1 MTDFTPTD
9 EQKLLLAHDPLH
21 HGRVMAGPGTGK
33 SVTLVALLDE
43 LLNRKKDL
51 RIRLLTF
58 TRAATADLA
67 NKVLE
72 HPSMAAQR
80 PSTIHSFSISVLLRN
95 PGAGDI
101 PQPLRIADDWEFDA
115 VVRPTLARRLGL
127 SVTKLDDLV
136 KEMAAMWE
144 SLKKSEEPKVTP
156 EQRAKFI
163 GGWKE
168 HRQVYGY
175 TLLAELPYALREALH
190 NHPDLKGLDI
200 DVLVVDEYQDLNAC
214 ELDVLRKIA
223 EHGCRIVAA
232 GDADQS
238 IYSLRKAAPEGI
250 LNFPNEY
257 PGCDKYTLS
266 ATQRCARR
274 IIEWANYVIAGDP
287 DRSSELKPLA
297 PKKDAPDG
305 EVGLLSFKGEAAE
318 PKGIAVLVKNL
329 AEKEGIPFEEILILL
344 RGDKYG
350 RFSKPIKKHLGKLEI
365 PVSDPESVG
374 RLIEEDDH
382 RTFIELYRLRANPTD
397 SIAWA
402 SLLTLTKYISKEFID
417 LIYEAARTTKKTF
430 AEALLAAKEDGF
442 PGTPS
447 KSASTAGPLI
457 RRVHEWFEEVPLPE
471 EAPEEGWGGWMLDRA
486 KESDLFVEPSEE
498 FVELL
503 ERIDSVVEDVSDLG
517 RYIGHIGPLGKDL
530 ARAEGAGVRIMT
542 MTGAKGLTVRATV
555 IASVEEGIVP
565 YAKADL
571 GEERRLLYVGLTR
584 AREFVFCTW
593 ARRRKGPTARSGK
606 EMVNEARKHSHFF
619 DYGPVASQDGW
630 EYMKSKWGE

>member
-9 EQKLLLAHDPLH
+9 EQRVLLAHDPQN

-33 SVTLVALLDE
+33 SVTLVALLDG
-43 LLNRKKDL
+43 LLQKRTDL

-67 NKVLE
+67 NKVLK
-72 HPSMAAQR
+72 HPATAAQR
-80 PSTIHSFSISVLLRN
+80 PSTIHSFSISVLLQN

-101 PQPLRIADDWEFDA
+101 PQPLRIADDWEFEA
-115 VVRPTLARRLGL
+115 VIRPTLARRIGV
-127 SVTKLDDLV
+127 SVTTIDNLV

-144 SLKKSEEPKVTP
+144 SLKTSEEPKVTP
-156 EQRAKFI
+156 QQRAKFI

-175 TLLAELPYALREALH
+175 MLLAELPYALREALH
-190 NHPDLKGLDI
+190 NHPDLNGLEI

-223 EHGCRIVAA
+223 EHGCRIIAA

-266 ATQRCARR
+266 ATQRCAKRV
-274 IIEWANYVIAGDP
+274 IDWANYVIAGDP
-287 DRSSELKPLA
+287 DRSSDLKPLA
-297 PKKDAPDG
+297 AKDDAEEG
-305 EVGLLSFKGEAAE
+305 EVGLLSFKGEADE
-318 PKGIAVLVKNL
+318 PRGVAALVKNL
-329 AEKEGIPFEEILILL
+329 AEREDIPFEEILILL
-344 RGDKYG
+344 RGDRYG
-350 RFSKPIKKHLGKLEI
+350 KFSEPIRRQLKKLGI
-365 PVSDPESVG
+365 PVSNPESIN
-374 RLIEEDDH
+374 RLIEEENH
-382 RTFIELYRLRANPTD
+382 RTFIELYRLRANPKD

-402 SLLTLTKYISKEFID
+402 SLLTLTKGISKEFVD
-417 LIYEAARTTKKTF
+417 LIYESARSNKKTF
-430 AEALLAAKEDGF
+430 AEALLKAKEDGY
-442 PGTPS
+442 PGAPS
-447 KSASTAGPLI
+447 RSTTTAAPLI
-457 RRVHEWFEEVPLPE
+457 EGVLKWLEEVPLPDE
-471 EAPEEGWGGWMLDRA
+471 VPEGGWGGWMLDRA
-486 KESDLFVEPSEE
+486 TESSLFTEPSDE
-498 FVELL
+498 FVDLL
-503 ERIDSVVEDVSDLG
+503 ERIDGVIEDASDLG
-517 RYIGHIGPLGKDL
+517 RYIGQIGPLGKDL
-530 ARAEGAGVRIMT
+530 ARAESAGVRIMT
-542 MTGAKGLTVRATV
+542 MTGAKGLTVRAT
-555 IASVEEGIVP
+555 IITSVEEGIVP

-619 DYGPVASQDGW
+619 DYGPVESQDGW
-630 EYMKSKWGE
+630 DYMKQRWG